1 MVSSFF
7 AVFSAPIMKGVDTMI
22 FGKRKYKPV
31 EFSRT
36 MEIQRDEVLEMIE
49 NNKKVI
55 AELERLNKI
64 LHFLAE
70 KEP

>member
-1 MVSSFF
+1 
-7 AVFSAPIMKGVDTMI
+7 MI
-22 FGKRKYKPV
+22 FAKRKYKPV

-36 MEIQRDEVLEMIE
+36 VEIQRDEVLEMIE

-64 LHFLAE
+64 LHFLTE

>member
-1 MVSSFF
+1 ML
-7 AVFSAPIMKGVDTMI
+7 
-22 FGKRKYKPV
+22 FGKRKHKSV

-36 MEIQRDEVLEMIE
+36 IEIQRDEVLEMIE

-64 LHFLAE
+64 LHFLSE